1 MGEGVRDDGRVDGG
15 VEGQRGGGVD
25 GGSVGGVGVAGRAEG
40 GEGFGGRLVDSG
52 DEKEKNAGGK
62 TSGHREEW
70 EVDDLWRQFGSEVY
84 QRLVGVWGQLS
95 DPLKHV
101 TAPRETCTALRR
113 IMLW

>member
-1 MGEGVRDDGRVDGG
+1 MDGG

-25 GGSVGGVGVAGRAEG
+25 GGSVGGVGVAGRADG
-40 GEGFGGRLVDSG
+40 GEGVVGRLVDSG
-52 DEKEKNAGGK
+52 DEVEKKNGGK
-62 TSGHREEW
+62 TVGHREEW
-70 EVDDLWRQFGSEVY
+70 EVAVDDVWRRLGSEVY
-84 QRLVGVWGQLS
+84 HRLVGACGQLS